1 MKDSADYVAVQH
13 LRAHLDKL
21 ESPTRKAAVLQRAR
35 DMLEHYEQLGSVPSL
50 NLGPAV
56 GVAPVGVAPAVAA
69 PAVAAPAA
77 VAVAVATKPKVKRAP
92 LQSKENDTPSKRL
105 RSI

>member
-13 LRAHLDKL
+13 LRTHLDKL

-69 PAVAAPAA
+69 PAA

>member
-35 DMLEHYEQLGSVPSL
+35 DMLEHYEQLGAVPSL

-56 GVAPVGVAPAVAA
+56 GVAPVGVA

>member
-69 PAVAAPAA
+69 PAA

>member
-56 GVAPVGVAPAVAA
+56 GVAPVGVAPAG
-69 PAVAAPAA
+69 AAPAA